1 MLPRGLVC
9 LAVAWQVV
17 VVTSLPT
24 RQAKEAEEVTFK
36 SEGSFLETLGT
47 EGRRGVNITMEV
59 THSLTSPHLTRSWA
73 KNINQCAR
81 KKAGKHFSQTCRF
94 FWGGGNFF
102 PQFLPSNVL
111 NL

>member
-1 MLPRGLVC
+1 MLPRGLFC

-24 RQAKEAEEVTFK
+24 RQAGQAKEAEEVTFK

-59 THSLTSPHLTRSWA
+59 THSLTSPHLT
-73 KNINQCAR
+73 
-81 KKAGKHFSQTCRF
+81 
-94 FWGGGNFF
+94 
-102 PQFLPSNVL
+102 
-111 NL
+111 